1 MKRAATLLSIV
12 VFVVGCSR
20 GKDDGPDGVT
30 VPGSLGPEGVAE
42 FGGDGR
48 TFNVLGTSA
57 QGLNGPRDLAF
68 HPDRPTELW
77 TVNRE
82 TDATVI
88 YFDAGG
94 VGQSSEDRRDVAR
107 GHFMDRV
114 SSMAFGAANTF
125 ATCQEST
132 NGGNDFM
139 GPVLWPAD
147 LAIYAQPPQPGS
159 GELGTHL
166 DMLHQSPDCMGIAW
180 DEANRYWV
188 FDGQNANLV
197 FYDFGTDH
205 GPGHDDHSDG
215 IVRRFT
221 EVELTR
227 IPSVT
232 SDMVLDHA
240 TGILYIADSGT
251 DRILWVDTNTGE
263 EKGNLSQS
271 FEPLDEYTEWT
282 GVEQGV
288 LARELSVPSGLALDG
303 SRLFLSENGSSAI
316 TVFDLADGGKP
327 LGRLETPALAIA
339 GLTLGPDGTLWYV
352 DSSSDELVRIDP

>member
-1 MKRAATLLSIV
+1 MTRAATLFSIIILV
-12 VFVVGCSR
+12 AGCTG
-20 GKDDGPDGVT
+20 GKDEEPGVT
-30 VPGSLGPEGVAE
+30 VPGNLGPEAVAE

-48 TFNVLGTSA
+48 VFNVLGTSA
-57 QGLNGPRDLAF
+57 HGLNGPRDLAF

-82 TDATVI
+82 TDGTVI

-94 VGQSSEDRRDVAR
+94 TGQTSEDRRDVAR
-107 GHFMDRV
+107 SHFMDRV
-114 SSMAFGAANTF
+114 SSIAFGAANTF

-132 NGGNDFM
+132 NGGDDFM

-159 GELGTHL
+159 GSLGTHL
-166 DMLHQSPDCMGIAW
+166 DMLHQSPNCMGIAW

-197 FYDFGTDH
+197 YYDFGIDH

-221 EVELTR
+221 EVVLTR
-227 IPSVT
+227 VPSVT

-240 TGILYIADSGT
+240 TGILYIADTGT
-251 DRILWVDTNTGE
+251 NRILWVDTNTGE
-263 EKGNLSQS
+263 AKGNLSQPL
-271 FEPLDEYTEWT
+271 EPLAEYTEWT
-282 GVEQGV
+282 GVEHGV
-288 LARELSVPSGLALDG
+288 LVRDLSMPSGLALDG

-327 LGRLETPALAIA
+327 LGRLETPAQAIA
-339 GLTLGPDGTLWYV
+339 GLALGPDGALWYV
-352 DSSSDELVRIDP
+352 DGAADELVRIDP